1 MDLKVDHY
9 KVLGL
14 PSGEEGTK
22 LTQTEISKAYRAKA
36 LDLHPDKRPDDP
48 DADANFQRLKSSY
61 EILKDRNARRLFDT
75 SLRAKREEQHHQNL
89 LDWQHNNAAERGR
102 NLSADREQKRRH
114 CRAKLGKIFSD
125 LEARAKERRWAP
137 KGREARG
144 RRAAA
149 NGSREVLFG
158 NLEEVLKTV
167 QHHSRWQ
174 RDATAAPERCS
185 SISNKQENE
194 EMLRGEYHLRLP
206 LILLFFF
213 AVWSIVD
220 MYGVY

>member
-48 DADANFQRLKSSY
+48 EADANFQGLKSSY

-75 SLRAKREEQHHQNL
+75 SLRAKREEQHHQNRL
-89 LDWQHNNAAERGR
+89 HRQHNDAAERVR
-102 NLSADREQKRRH
+102 KLSDDGEQKRRH

-144 RRAAA
+144 KRAAVK
-149 NGSREVLFG
+149 SQKRSLVLRRRRRKLADVSLSKFHASFS
-158 NLEEVLKTV
+158 K
-167 QHHSRWQ
+167 
-174 RDATAAPERCS
+174 
-185 SISNKQENE
+185 
-194 EMLRGEYHLRLP
+194 
-206 LILLFFF
+206 F
-213 AVWSIVD
+213 
-220 MYGVY
+220 